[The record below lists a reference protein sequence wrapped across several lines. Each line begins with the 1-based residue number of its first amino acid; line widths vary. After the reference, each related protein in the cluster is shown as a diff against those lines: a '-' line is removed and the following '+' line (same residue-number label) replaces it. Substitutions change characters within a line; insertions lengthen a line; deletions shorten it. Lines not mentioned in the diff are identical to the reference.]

1 MLNIKFKNATLLL
14 LGCFLSAQQL
24 PKEQDS
30 IVLSEVTVSVA
41 RLKNPKNLISQSF
54 SLQQID

>member
-24 PKEQDS
+24 PKQQDS

-54 SLQQID
+54 S